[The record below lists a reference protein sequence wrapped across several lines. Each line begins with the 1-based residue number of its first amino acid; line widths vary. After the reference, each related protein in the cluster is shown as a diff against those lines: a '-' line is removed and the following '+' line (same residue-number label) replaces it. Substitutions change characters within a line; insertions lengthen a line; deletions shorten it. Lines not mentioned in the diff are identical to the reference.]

1 AFRQKHNQC
10 KIDRAPFAF
19 DHALHGSPD
28 LTHDLDNVAERV
40 RRFGT
45 PPDFGR
51 LLVAQGHEQT
61 LRGLNVSPQLCPF
74 GGSPLV
80 PPAPLA
86 DGPLAIAHQHA
97 ETQST
102 SEYDVR
108 CGGKWFI

>member
-19 DHALHGSPD
+19 DHTLHGAPD

-51 LLVAQGHEQT
+51 LLIAQGHEQT
-61 LRGLNVSPQLCPF
+61 LRGLNVSPPLCPLA
-74 GGSPLV
+74 GSPLTAGSACWWS
-80 PPAPLA
+80 APSRA
-86 DGPLAIAHQHA
+86 PTRRNATDKPI
-97 ETQST
+97 
-102 SEYDVR
+102 
-108 CGGKWFI
+108 